1 MKRIIGL
8 FLFLLG
14 IGLFS
19 CQKENNNLN
28 NEELS
33 SEKSAEI
40 TLTELNLE
48 SVTTALEYEAAFYAN
63 AEATLTRWWNV
74 GKVWRWTNKL
84 RYRVNECPDVNI
96 ESEEGGYPKTITLNY
111 GEGTT
116 LENGHVLSGVIVIG
130 ISGPRDS
137 ETYSREVVYTNFG
150 VDSLTV
156 NGNSIVARNRAEE
169 EFRTFTTDMAF
180 TLADG
185 KVINRSSER
194 VWEWLE
200 GMDTDEDQTDDLIQ
214 ITGVVNAEN
223 SDGDTYKKEIVEP
236 LIRLGDCRFIVQGVV
251 EIWLNESLISS
262 LDYGNG
268 ECNNMAI
275 LTKDGETL
283 EIDLAKRKIKK

>member
-40 TLTELNLE
+40 TLTEINLE
-48 SVTTALEYEAAFYAN
+48 SITTALEYEAAFYAN

-116 LENGHVLSGVIVIG
+116 LENGHVLSGVIVIE

-156 NGNSIVARNRAEE
+156 NGNSIVARNRVEE
-169 EFRTFTTDMAF
+169 EFRTFTTDLVF
-180 TLADG
+180 TFADG

-200 GMDTDEDQTDDLIQ
+200 GMDTDEDQTDDVIQ

-268 ECNNMAI
+268 DCNNIAI
-275 LTKDGETL
+275 LTKDGETI
-283 EIDLAKRKIKK
+283 EIDLAKRKVKK

>member
-1 MKRIIGL
+1 
-8 FLFLLG
+8 LG

-28 NEELS
+28 NDELS
-33 SEKSAEI
+33 LEKSAEI
-40 TLTELNLE
+40 TLAELNLE

-74 GKVWRWTNKL
+74 GKVWRYTNKL
-84 RYRVNECPDVNI
+84 RYRVNECPDVSI
-96 ESEEGGYPKTITLNY
+96 ESEDGAYPKTITLNY
-111 GEGTT
+111 GDGTT
-116 LENGHVLSGVIVIG
+116 LENGQVLSGVIVIE

-137 ETYSREVVYTNFG
+137 ETYSREVVYTDFG

-156 NGNSIVARNRAEE
+156 NGNSLVARNRAED

-200 GMDTDEDQTDDLIQ
+200 GMDTDEDQTDDVIQ

-236 LIRLGDCRFIVQGVV
+236 LIRLGDCRFIVKGVV
-251 EIWLNESLISS
+251 EIWLNETLISS

-268 ECNNMAI
+268 DCNNMAI

-283 EIDLAKRKIKK
+283 EIDLEKRKIKK